1 MPNFKLGG
9 EVQSLRELHFPAAL
23 GALVLL
29 RRRQFPSSVLWAGY
43 TEADCL
49 FSSNQLWLA
58 VPRGPDM
65 QQLQKSNRLRNNPGV
80 SLLRLPLRSSSSSM
94 IRQPQKRTDA
104 PSQAPT
110 VAPSVLPTCSPSSA
124 VTTFPPERFF
134 NRHGKCCWCCWS
146 RLYLRYGGG
155 GRRRAVSTGLRR
167 SLQDKILKDLSSK
180 QHLDN

>member
-49 FSSNQLWLA
+49 VSSNQLWLA

-110 VAPSVLPTCSPSSA
+110 VAPSVLPTCSPSTFVGFIFSSDNVSPGEILQQA
-124 VTTFPPERFF
+124 WQVLLVLLVTSVFALWRWRAEK
-134 NRHGKCCWCCWS
+134 GC
-146 RLYLRYGGG
+146 LYRTATLTAG
-155 GRRRAVSTGLRR
+155 
-167 SLQDKILKDLSSK
+167 
-180 QHLDN
+180 